1 MNTAPSL
8 KTFQAQVGG
17 MDCGG
22 CAKTIEATLQQLAG
36 VAEAKVSFATERLG
50 VTYDPQQVDEAS
62 IRDRVTALGYTIAAI
77 PNQPTL
83 DQALSTR
90 TLQAHVGGMDCG
102 GCAKTIA
109 ANLQQM
115 AGITEATV
123 NFASERLNVTYSP
136 QQVSEAEILKRVTDL
151 SYTVEPDQTADAATD
166 AGDSAENSAA
176 PVPSRRSNLG
186 GWQFWL
192 KTRRGQTVVLS
203 GIGLLL
209 GLMAERLLSL
219 PLIAQGF
226 YAISLII
233 AIVPI
238 LRAAWIALKLRRADM
253 NLLMTL
259 AAIGA
264 AILGQWFQ
272 GALVIFLFALGT
284 TLQNFTL
291 GRTRNAI
298 RDLMDLTPTTAT
310 VRRNGQEVSVTV
322 EGIQLGE
329 LLTIRPGQRI
339 ALDGIV
345 ISGVS
350 TVDQSPI
357 TGESL
362 PETKEKGDH
371 VFAGTL
377 NQTGFLEV
385 EVTHTVRDTT
395 VARIVHLVEEAQES
409 RAPIQQ
415 WVDRFSAIYTPI
427 VLLLAAGIALVPP
440 FLSAQPFQV
449 WFYKAL
455 VLLVIACPCA
465 LVIATPVSLISA
477 IGAATRQG
485 VLFKGGNALE
495 AAGRLT
501 TLAFD
506 KTGTITQGMPV
517 VQRVHP
523 LGSLSANMVLLI
535 AASLEQQSEHPFAKA
550 IVTQATTQGLE
561 LEPPESFT
569 AIPGKGIWAKFG
581 QAIYFVGNRRLFEEQ
596 GIELSATAKSL
607 LAEIESQGQTPVLI
621 GTQQRVVG
629 AIALADGLRLE
640 STEAVHLLKRIGL
653 KRLVMLT
660 GDRSAV
666 AQQVAQQVGIE
677 EYQAE
682 LLPEDKLQ
690 AIYKLRRTG
699 VVGMV
704 GDGINDTPALASAH
718 VSFAVG
724 KIDVAL
730 EAADIVLVGNDL
742 RRLGDAIQLSRRTLS
757 VIQQSI
763 TVALVLNATFIIL
776 GVLGVIG
783 LPIAVLEDM
792 GSSLLVTLNAMRLF
806 NRQTEE
812 HLS

>member
-1 MNTAPSL
+1 MNSASAL
-8 KTFQAQVGG
+8 KTIQAQ
-17 MDCGG
+17 
-22 CAKTIEATLQQLAG
+22 I
-36 VAEAKVSFATERLG
+36 
-50 VTYDPQQVDEAS
+50 
-62 IRDRVTALGYTIAAI
+62 
-77 PNQPTL
+77 
-83 DQALSTR
+83 
-90 TLQAHVGGMDCG
+90 GGMDCG

-109 ANLQQM
+109 ANLQQLP
-115 AGITEATV
+115 GIIEARV
-123 NFASERLNVTYSP
+123 NFASERLNVTYDP
-136 QQVSEAEILKRVTDL
+136 QQASETNIIQRVTSL
-151 SYTVEPDQTADAATD
+151 GYTVEVDRTSDVPNSTDQPVADLR
-166 AGDSAENSAA
+166 
-176 PVPSRRSNLG
+176 SRKSDLTGR
-186 GWQFWL
+186 QFWL
-192 KTRRGQTVVLS
+192 KTRRGQTVVFSGVGLLS
-203 GIGLLL
+203 GLI
-209 GLMAERLLSL
+209 AERLLSL
-219 PLIAQGF
+219 PLVAQGF
-226 YAISLII
+226 YGISLVI

-284 TLQNFTL
+284 TLQNFTF

-298 RDLMDLTPTTAT
+298 RDLMNLTPATAT
-310 VRRNGQEVSVTV
+310 IKRNGQEVSVPV
-322 EGIQLGE
+322 ESIQVAEVLM
-329 LLTIRPGQRI
+329 IRPGQRI
-339 ALDGIV
+339 ALDGVV

-350 TVDQSPI
+350 AVDQSAI

-362 PETKEKGDH
+362 PENKEKGDPI
-371 VFAGTL
+371 FAGTL

-385 EVTHTVRDTT
+385 EVTHTSKDTT

-427 VLLLAAGIALVPP
+427 VLILAAGITLVPP
-440 FLSAQPFQV
+440 LLFAQPFQP

-477 IGAATRQG
+477 IGAATRKG
-485 VLFKGGNALE
+485 VLFKGGHALE
-495 AAGRLT
+495 TAGRLT

-506 KTGTITQGMPV
+506 KTGTITQGLPV
-517 VQRVHP
+517 VQKVHS
-523 LGSLSANMVLLI
+523 LGAMSNHMILMI
-535 AASLEQQSEHPFAKA
+535 AASLEQQSEHPLAKA
-550 IVTQATTQGLE
+550 IVAEATAQGLK
-561 LEPPESFT
+561 LETPESFN
-569 AIPGKGIWAKFG
+569 AVPGKGIWAKFG
-581 QAIYFVGNRRLFEEQ
+581 PTIYFVGNRRLFEEQ
-596 GIELSATAKSL
+596 NIELSSAKSL
-607 LAEIESQGQTPVLI
+607 FAEIESQGQTPVLI
-621 GTQQRVVG
+621 GTQQELVG

-640 STEAVHLLKRIGL
+640 STEAVRLLKRLGL

-660 GDRSAV
+660 GDRSTV
-666 AQQVAQQVGIE
+666 ARQVAQEVGIE

-690 AIYKLRRTG
+690 AIHKLRRSG
-699 VVGMV
+699 IVGMV
-704 GDGINDTPALASAH
+704 GDGINDTPALAIAD
-718 VSFAVG
+718 VSFAIG

-730 EAADIVLVGNDL
+730 EAADVVLVGNDL
-742 RRLGDAIQLSRRTLS
+742 RRLGDTIQLSRRTLS

-763 TVALVLNATFIIL
+763 AIALVLNATFVTL

-806 NRQTEE
+806 NW
-812 HLS
+812 SFD

>member
-1 MNTAPSL
+1 MNSASALKSL
-8 KTFQAQVGG
+8 QAQIGG

-22 CAKTIEATLQQLAG
+22 CAKTIEATLQQLPG
-36 VAEAKVSFATERLG
+36 VAEAKVSFATERLS
-50 VTYDPQQVDEAS
+50 VIYDSQQVNESA
-62 IRDRVTALGYTIAAI
+62 IRDRVTALGYAVEPI
-77 PNQPTL
+77 PNQTTQVQTPST
-83 DQALSTR
+83 QA
-90 TLQAHVGGMDCG
+90 LQAHVSGMDCG
-102 GCAKTIA
+102 GCAKTIV
-109 ANLQQM
+109 ANLQQL
-115 AGITEATV
+115 AGVTEAAV
-123 NFASERLNVTYSP
+123 NFASERLNVTYNP
-136 QQVSEAEILKRVTDL
+136 QQVSKADIIKRVTAL
-151 SYTVEPDQTADAATD
+151 GYTVEPDQTTVASTHINPSTEELTA
-166 AGDSAENSAA
+166 NL
-176 PVPSRRSNLG
+176 PSRKSNLS

-203 GIGLLL
+203 GAGLLL
-209 GLMAERLLSL
+209 GASAERLLSL

-226 YAISLII
+226 YAVSLMI

-298 RDLMDLTPTTAT
+298 RDLMDLTPATAT
-310 VRRNGQEVSVTV
+310 VKRNEQEVSVSV
-322 EGIQLGE
+322 EGIQIGE
-329 LLTIRPGQRI
+329 ILTIRPGQRI
-339 ALDGIV
+339 ALDGV
-345 ISGVS
+345 VLSGMS
-350 TVDQSPI
+350 AVDQSPI

-362 PETKEKGDH
+362 PENKEKGDQ
-371 VFAGTL
+371 VFAGSL
-377 NQTGFLEV
+377 NQSGFLEV
-385 EVTHTVRDTT
+385 EVTHTAKDTT

-415 WVDRFSAIYTPI
+415 WVDRFSTIYTPI
-427 VLLLAAGIALVPP
+427 VLVLAAGITLVPP
-440 FLSAQPFQV
+440 LLFAQPFQP

-477 IGAATRQG
+477 IGAATRKG

-495 AAGRLT
+495 TAGRIK

-506 KTGTITQGMPV
+506 KTGTITQGLPV
-517 VQRVHP
+517 VQKVHN
-523 LGSLSANMVLLI
+523 LGLMSDRMMLMI
-535 AASLEQQSEHPFAKA
+535 AASLEQQSEHPLAKA
-550 IVTQATTQGLE
+550 IVTEATAQGLA
-561 LEPPESFT
+561 LEAPESFT
-569 AIPGKGIWAKFG
+569 AVPGKGIWAKFG
-581 QAIYFVGNRRLFEEQ
+581 PAIYFVGNRRLFEEQ
-596 GIELSATAKSL
+596 NIELSSDAKSL
-607 LAEIESQGQTPVLI
+607 LAEIEFQGQTPVLI
-621 GTQQRVVG
+621 GTRQGLVG

-640 STEAVHLLKRIGL
+640 STEAVRLLKRLGL

-660 GDRSAV
+660 GDRAAV
-666 AQQVAQQVGIE
+666 ARQVAEQVAIE

-690 AIYKLRRTG
+690 AIHKLRRSG
-699 VVGMV
+699 IVGMV
-704 GDGINDTPALASAH
+704 GDGINDTPALAAAD

-730 EAADIVLVGNDL
+730 EAADVVLVGNDL
-742 RRLGDAIQLSRRTLS
+742 RRLGYAIQLSRRTLT

-763 TVALVLNATFIIL
+763 AVALVLNATFIIL

-806 NRQTEE
+806 KTRIGEA
-812 HLS
+812 

>member
-1 MNTAPSL
+1 MNSASAL
-8 KTFQAQVGG
+8 KIFQAQIGG

-22 CAKTIEATLQQLAG
+22 CAKTIEATLQKLAG
-36 VAEAKVSFATERLG
+36 VAEAKVSFATERLS
-50 VTYDPQQVDEAS
+50 VTYDSQQVNEAT
-62 IRDRVTALGYTIAAI
+62 IRDRVTALGYTIESI
-77 PNQPTL
+77 PNQTTQVQTPSA
-83 DQALSTR
+83 Q
-90 TLQAHVGGMDCG
+90 TLQAYIGGMDCG

-109 ANLQQM
+109 ANLQQLP
-115 AGITEATV
+115 GITEATV
-123 NFASERLNVTYSP
+123 NFASERLNVIYDP
-136 QQVSEAEILKRVTDL
+136 QQTNEADIVKRVTDL
-151 SYTVEPDQTADAATD
+151 GYIVELDTTANLFADTGVSTENQTDNLPSPKPD
-166 AGDSAENSAA
+166 
-176 PVPSRRSNLG
+176 LG

-192 KTRRGQTVVLS
+192 YTRRGQTVVLS
-203 GIGLLL
+203 GIGLIL
-209 GLMAERLLSL
+209 GLIAEGLLSL
-219 PLIAQGF
+219 PLVAQGF
-226 YAISLII
+226 YAISLIV

-264 AILGQWFQ
+264 AILNQWFQ

-298 RDLMDLTPTTAT
+298 RELMDLTPATAT
-310 VRRNGQEVSVTV
+310 VRRNGQEFSVPV
-322 EGIQLGE
+322 ESILLGE
-329 LLTIRPGQRI
+329 ILTIRPGQRI

-345 ISGVS
+345 MSGISA
-350 TVDQSPI
+350 VDQSPI

-362 PETKEKGDH
+362 PENKSKGDQ

-385 EVTHTVRDTT
+385 EVTHTAKDTT

-427 VLLLAAGIALVPP
+427 VLIIAAVIALVPP
-440 FLSAQPFQV
+440 LFFAQPFGA

-477 IGAATRQG
+477 IGAATRKG

-495 AAGRLT
+495 TAGRLT
-501 TLAFD
+501 ALAFD
-506 KTGTITQGMPV
+506 KTGTITQGLPV
-517 VQRVHP
+517 VQKVHH
-523 LGSLSANMVLLI
+523 LGSMSANMVLLI
-535 AASLEQQSEHPFAKA
+535 AASLEKQSEHPLAKA
-550 IVTQATTQGLE
+550 IVAEATAQGLD
-561 LEPPESFT
+561 LEIPEDFT
-569 AIPGKGIWAKFG
+569 AVPGKGIWAKFG

-596 GIELSATAKSL
+596 NIELSVAAKSL
-607 LAEIESQGQTPVLI
+607 LAEIESLGQTPVLI
-621 GTQQRVVG
+621 GTQQGLLG

-640 STEAVHLLKRIGL
+640 SAEAVHLLKCIGL

-660 GDRSAV
+660 GDRSTV
-666 AQQVAQQVGIE
+666 ARQVAQQVGIE

-690 AIYKLRRTG
+690 AIHQLRRSS

-704 GDGINDTPALASAH
+704 GDGINDTPALAAAD

-730 EAADIVLVGNDL
+730 ETADVVLVGNDL
-742 RRLGDAIQLSRRTLS
+742 RRLGYAIQLSRRTLS

-763 TVALVLNATFIIL
+763 AIALVLNATFIIL

-783 LPIAVLEDM
+783 LPIAVFEDM

-806 NRQTEE
+806 KARISEA
-812 HLS
+812 

>member
-1 MNTAPSL
+1 MNSASAL
-8 KTFQAQVGG
+8 KTLQAHIGG

-22 CAKTIEATLQQLAG
+22 CAKTIEATLQQLPG
-36 VAEAKVSFATERLG
+36 VAEAKVSFATERLN
-50 VTYDPQQVDEAS
+50 VTYNSQQANEAT
-62 IRDRVTALGYTIAAI
+62 IRDRITALGYTIEPI
-77 PNQPTL
+77 PNQTL
-83 DQALSTR
+83 PVQTPSTQ

-102 GCAKTIA
+102 SCAKTIA
-109 ANLQQM
+109 ANLQQLP
-115 AGITEATV
+115 GIAEATV
-123 NFASERLNVTYSP
+123 NFASERLNVTYNP
-136 QQVSEAEILKRVTDL
+136 QQVSETDIIQRVTSL
-151 SYTVEPDQTADAATD
+151 GYTVEVDRTSNRTSDTQISSDQ
-166 AGDSAENSAA
+166 
-176 PVPSRRSNLG
+176 PVDLRSRKSDLT

-209 GLMAERLLSL
+209 GLIAERLLLL
-219 PLIAQGF
+219 PLVAQGF
-226 YAISLII
+226 YAISLVI

-264 AILGQWFQ
+264 AILNQWFQ
-272 GALVIFLFALGT
+272 GALVIFLFVLGT

-298 RDLMDLTPTTAT
+298 RDLMDLTPAT
-310 VRRNGQEVSVTV
+310 VTVKRNGQEVSVTV
-322 EGIQLGE
+322 EGIQVGE
-329 LLTIRPGQRI
+329 ILTIRPGQRI
-339 ALDGIV
+339 ALDGV
-345 ISGVS
+345 VMSGVS
-350 TVDQSPI
+350 AVDQSPI

-362 PETKEKGDH
+362 PENKEKGDQ

-385 EVTHTVRDTT
+385 EVTHTAADTT

-415 WVDRFSAIYTPI
+415 WVDRFSTIYTPI
-427 VLLLAAGIALVPP
+427 VLILAAGITLVPP
-440 FLSAQPFQV
+440 LLFAQPFQP

-485 VLFKGGNALE
+485 ILFKGGNALE
-495 AAGRLT
+495 TAGRLT

-506 KTGTITQGMPV
+506 KTGTITQGLPV
-517 VQRVHP
+517 VQKVHH
-523 LGSLSANMVLLI
+523 LGSMSANMVLLI
-535 AASLEQQSEHPFAKA
+535 AASLEQQSEHPLAKA
-550 IVTQATTQGLE
+550 IVAEARAQGLD
-561 LEPPESFT
+561 LEAPEPFN
-569 AIPGKGIWAKFG
+569 AVPGKGIWAKFG
-581 QAIYFVGNRRLFEEQ
+581 PAMYFVGNRRLFEEQ
-596 GIELSATAKSL
+596 DIELSAAAKSL

-621 GTQQRVVG
+621 GTRQGLVG

-660 GDRSAV
+660 GDRTAV
-666 AQQVAQQVGIE
+666 ARQVAQEVGIE

-690 AIYKLRRTG
+690 AIYKLRRSG

-704 GDGINDTPALASAH
+704 GDGINDTPALAAAD

-730 EAADIVLVGNDL
+730 EAADVVLVGNDL
-742 RRLGDAIQLSRRTLS
+742 RRLGDAISLSRRTLS

-763 TVALVLNATFIIL
+763 AVALVLNATFVIL
-776 GVLGVIG
+776 GVFGVIG

-806 NRQTEE
+806 KT
-812 HLS
+812 

>member
-1 MNTAPSL
+1 MNSASAL
-8 KTFQAQVGG
+8 KILQAKIGG

-22 CAKTIEATLQQLAG
+22 CAKTIAATLQQLSG
-36 VAEAKVSFATERLG
+36 VAEAKVSFATERLS
-50 VTYDPQQVDEAS
+50 VTYDAQQVSEAK
-62 IRDRVTALGYTIAAI
+62 IRDRVIALGYTLEPI
-77 PNQPTL
+77 PNQPPPVQTP
-83 DQALSTR
+83 STH
-90 TLQAHVGGMDCG
+90 TLQAHIGGMDCG

-109 ANLQQM
+109 ANLQQLP
-115 AGITEATV
+115 GIAEATV
-123 NFASERLNVTYSP
+123 NFASERLSVIYDP
-136 QQVSEAEILKRVTDL
+136 QQASEADIIGRVTAL
-151 SYTVEPDQTADAATD
+151 GYTVEPNKTANSSAA
-166 AGDSAENSAA
+166 AGVSAESLTEN
-176 PVPSRRSNLG
+176 VQSRKSDLS
-186 GWQFWL
+186 GWRFWL

-203 GIGLLL
+203 GAGLLL
-209 GLMAERLLSL
+209 GVIAERLLSQS
-219 PLIAQGF
+219 LIAQGF
-226 YAISLII
+226 YALSLMVAI
-233 AIVPI
+233 API
-238 LRAAWIALKLRRADM
+238 LRAAWIALKLRHADM

-298 RDLMDLTPTTAT
+298 RDLMDLTPATAT
-310 VRRNGQEVSVTV
+310 VRRNGQEVSVSV
-322 EGIQLGE
+322 EGIQVGE
-329 LLTIRPGQRI
+329 ILTIRPGQRI

-345 ISGVS
+345 RSGVS
-350 TVDQSPI
+350 AIDQSPI
-357 TGESL
+357 TGESV
-362 PETKEKGDH
+362 PENKETGDP

-427 VLLLAAGIALVPP
+427 VLALAASIALVPP
-440 FLSAQPFQV
+440 LLFAQPFQP

-495 AAGRLT
+495 TAGRLT

-506 KTGTITQGMPV
+506 KTGTITQGIPV
-517 VQRVHP
+517 VQQLYN
-523 LGSLSANMVLLI
+523 LGSMSDRMMLMI
-535 AASLEQQSEHPFAKA
+535 AASLEQQSEHPLAKA
-550 IVTQATTQGLE
+550 IVSEATAQGLE

-569 AIPGKGIWAKFG
+569 AVPGKGIWAKFG
-581 QAIYFVGNRRLFEEQ
+581 QAVYFVGNRRLFEEQ
-596 GIELSATAKSL
+596 NIELSTAARSL

-621 GTQQRVVG
+621 GTSQGLVG
-629 AIALADGLRLE
+629 AIALVDGIRLE
-640 STEAVHLLKRIGL
+640 SAEAVHLLKRIGL

-666 AQQVAQQVGIE
+666 ARQVARQVGIE
-677 EYQAE
+677 EHQAE

-690 AIYKLRRTG
+690 AIYKLRRSG

-704 GDGINDTPALASAH
+704 GDGINDTPALAAAD

-730 EAADIVLVGNDL
+730 EAADVVLVGNDL
-742 RRLGDAIQLSRRTLS
+742 RRLGYAIQLSRRTLS

-763 TVALVLNATFIIL
+763 AIALVLNATFVVL

-783 LPIAVLEDM
+783 LPIAVFEDM

-806 NRQTEE
+806 KVEINET
-812 HLS
+812 

>member
-1 MNTAPSL
+1 MTSASAL
-8 KTFQAQVGG
+8 KTLQAKVGG
-17 MDCGG
+17 MDCGE
-22 CAKTIEATLQQLAG
+22 CAKTIAATLQQLAG
-36 VAEAKVSFATERLG
+36 VAEASVSFATERLN
-50 VTYDPQQVDEAS
+50 VTYDAQQVNEAA
-62 IRDRVTALGYTIAAI
+62 IRDRVTALGYTLK
-77 PNQPTL
+77 PMPT
-83 DQALSTR
+83 QLSPVQTPSPQI
-90 TLQAHVGGMDCG
+90 LQAPVGGMDFEPDRT
-102 GCAKTIA
+102 AQPFAETDIA
-109 ANLQQM
+109 A
-115 AGITEATV
+115 
-123 NFASERLNVTYSP
+123 RLVENV
-136 QQVSEAEILKRVTDL
+136 E
-151 SYTVEPDQTADAATD
+151 
-166 AGDSAENSAA
+166 
-176 PVPSRRSNLG
+176 SRKSDFG
-186 GWQFWL
+186 SWQFWL
-192 KTRRGQTVVLS
+192 QTRRGQTVILS
-203 GIGLLL
+203 GTGLLL
-209 GLMAERLLSL
+209 GVIAERLLSL

-226 YAISLII
+226 FAVSLMVAI
-233 AIVPI
+233 API

-291 GRTRNAI
+291 SRTRHAI
-298 RDLMDLTPTTAT
+298 RDLMDLTPAIAT
-310 VRRNGQEVSVTV
+310 VKRNGQEVSVTV
-322 EGIQLGE
+322 ENIQVGE
-329 LLTIRPGQRI
+329 ILTIRPGQRI
-339 ALDGIV
+339 ALDGV
-345 ISGVS
+345 VVSGVS
-350 TVDQSPI
+350 AIDQSPI

-362 PETKEKGDH
+362 PETKEKGDS

-385 EVTHTVRDTT
+385 EVTHTASDTT

-415 WVDRFSAIYTPI
+415 WVDRFSAIYTPV
-427 VLLLAAGIALVPP
+427 VLLLAVGIAVVPP
-440 FLSAQPFQV
+440 LLLAQPFQF

-495 AAGRLT
+495 TAGRIK

-506 KTGTITQGMPV
+506 KTGTITQGLPV
-517 VQRVHP
+517 VQQIHN
-523 LGSLSANMVLLI
+523 LGLMSDRMMLMI
-535 AASLEQQSEHPFAKA
+535 AASLEQQSEHPLAKA
-550 IVTQATTQGLE
+550 IVAEAVAQGLE
-561 LEPPESFT
+561 LEAPESFT
-569 AIPGKGIWAKFG
+569 AIPGKGVWATFG
-581 QAIYFVGNRRLFEEQ
+581 QAIYWVGNRKLFEDHN
-596 GIELSATAKSL
+596 IELSIAAQSL
-607 LAEIESQGQTPVLI
+607 LAEIESWGQTPVLI
-621 GTQQRVVG
+621 GTQQGLVG

-640 STEAVHLLKRIGL
+640 STEAVRLLKRMGL

-666 AQQVAQQVGIE
+666 ARQVAHQVGIE

-690 AIYKLRRTG
+690 AIYQLRRSG
-699 VVGMV
+699 IVGMV
-704 GDGINDTPALASAH
+704 GDGINDTPALAAAD

-742 RRLGDAIQLSRRTLS
+742 RRLGYAIQLSRRTLS

-763 TVALVLNATFIIL
+763 AIALILNATFIIL

-806 NRQTEE
+806 KTQISEANP
-812 HLS
+812 